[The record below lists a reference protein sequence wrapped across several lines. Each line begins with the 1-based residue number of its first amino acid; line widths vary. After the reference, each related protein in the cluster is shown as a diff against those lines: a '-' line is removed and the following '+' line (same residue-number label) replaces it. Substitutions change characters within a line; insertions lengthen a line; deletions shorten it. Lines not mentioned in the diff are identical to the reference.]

1 MIIPAGSKQIASLQ
15 ARVLIPH
22 RCEHCGHTYGH
33 VADLKAEGTGR
44 SPLWLNPEGARERAR
59 NEALEGME
67 KLIKSNQDPVA
78 CPACHRLSAALVA
91 ALKGQARD
99 NAITA
104 PIFGALISLGF
115 AWLAST
121 PQRGV
126 LASLLGLSIVPLLGS
141 FFVSLYYG
149 LKVRGVSTDMD
160 LAKAGHKPLERVEL
174 TGEEYAQIAEAGFAL
189 LDEEP
194 AETGDP
200 A

>member
-1 MIIPAGSKQIASLQ
+1 MIIPAGSKQIASLH

-44 SPLWLNPEGARERAR
+44 SPLWLNQEGARERAR
-59 NEALEGME
+59 QEALEGME
-67 KLIKSNQDPVA
+67 KLIKSNLDPVA
-78 CPACHRLSAALVA
+78 CPACHLLSKALVV
-91 ALKGQARD
+91 ALKDQTRD

-126 LASLLGLSIVPLLGS
+126 LASLVGLSSVPLLGS
-141 FFVSLYYG
+141 FLVSLYYG
-149 LKVRGVSTDMD
+149 LKVRSISMDMD
-160 LAKAGHKPLERVEL
+160 LVKAGHKSLKRVDL
-174 TGEEYAQIAEAGFAL
+174 TSEEYAQVAEAGSAL
-189 LDEEP
+189 LSE
-194 AETGDP
+194 DP
-200 A
+200 G